1 MKIVLLPGYC
11 FKDVILLI
19 PLRWLDAEDDK
30 DPTDDKV
37 TRWKNLDPKLTR
49 WRRDTHYQRA
59 TILDHYMTK
68 KQVSVLKVYLSLQSA
83 LTIKDAEK
91 KCWDKS
97 CKTGPESNRP
107 RLEQVRGSGIKVF
120 QEDETDRK
128 LDVLKHWGKVLGWI
142 SHNNTGNEE
151 NKSK

>member
-1 MKIVLLPGYC
+1 
-11 FKDVILLI
+11 
-19 PLRWLDAEDDK
+19 
-30 DPTDDKV
+30 
-37 TRWKNLDPKLTR
+37 
-49 WRRDTHYQRA
+49 
-59 TILDHYMTK
+59 MTK
-68 KQVSVLKVYLSLQSA
+68 KQVSVLQVYLSLQSA

-128 LDVLKHWGKVLGWI
+128 LDVLKHWGKVLG
-142 SHNNTGNEE
+142 
-151 NKSK
+151 